1 MKQYKQKELIYKKKV
16 EKMTKCVYSGCV
28 KDATTVFN
36 LKDNDYNYCEEHF
49 KIVVRLYKQVIRWKL

>member
-1 MKQYKQKELIYKKKV
+1 MA
-16 EKMTKCVYSGCV
+16 KCVYSSCN

-49 KIVVRLYKQVIRWKL
+49 KIVVRLYKQVIK